1 MCWNSC
7 RTKLGSKSS
16 RRLLKIPSL
25 FEVRIRQFF
34 GRLSFPFRFASP
46 LPRNCLKSSSEP
58 WNPSESVYAA
68 HRLEGDYMVIRI
80 PIHDTARRE
89 KKTFDSDPLLRMF
102 YVTYYAEKAYSA
114 TNGLRFS
121 FPPIFF
127 FLSYDDALSLL
138 YLFSLILVSPHCF

>member
-102 YVTYYAEKAYSA
+102 YVTYYAEKAYSVCA
-114 TNGLRFS
+114 SPLF
-121 FPPIFF
+121 
-127 FLSYDDALSLL
+127 SYDDALSLL